1 MCLMFP
7 KLALPVIGQLAAT
20 IVREDQQSPRSS
32 SVMAAHGAGQ
42 NRREFALLTMTRSAC
57 GWRPVCAPLR

>member
-42 NRREFALLTMTRSAC
+42 NRREFALLD
-57 GWRPVCAPLR
+57 